1 MAAELSQGAVLSF
14 LRSRGGRV
22 RNAEL
27 LGHFWRFLREGEHE
41 DRARNREL
49 FKRFVNAVAVVQQ
62 QRDGAA
68 LVVLRRKFAVEE
80 SGTGK
85 KSPQRRRGRGA
96 SSSAEREKRESPSRS
111 SSSSSRRRRS
121 SEEVLASAGILH
133 LRGES
138 ACEQQ
143 QHQPPPPPPPPTGSP
158 PAAALAP
165 AAGPRTSGLTGGG
178 AAAAAESQR
187 ERSSG
192 ALVPAPGARR
202 RLRCPEQLPAAAV
215 RGGGEAGHRDCC
227 CRSSSSSSASTLGD
241 AFGASPSPPEEPGPA
256 MCSRVLPPSSCGAPL
271 GRKPDSLATIGSE
284 EKEEEE
290 EDDDDDDN
298 GGGGGTGPAASASYS
313 DCHRLGLSASHG
325 DLVAP
330 ARRGPEGLHAQDWAS
345 EETLH
350 LPGSRVLEMLERA
363 QEARLLTLLHR
374 PERKVTPGPTRDEVA
389 VPLRS
394 GASRSR
400 RELRSRM
407 CRSLGAD
414 LDQPFPEDVVSARR
428 NRLYLLS
435 SSLSINYPLST
446 YSRTHR
452 SPAGPEARSGTAC
465 AIRGPYGQR
474 SVPVPLDPKEHDWLL
489 KAASGSWTE
498 IYALFREEPTLL
510 DKRDFI
516 SGYTLLHWIAKHGD
530 HRVLNTLWYGVNKA
544 GMDLDVDA
552 RTTCGYT
559 PLHLAAIHGHKKMI
573 RLLVHKFKAKVTLR
587 DTSGKRPWQY
597 LASSGSGDLLQ
608 LLGSPKSGS
617 AEGKR
622 PLSSESVLVQPNTAS
637 PRVKRQTSLAA
648 LLKHKSVLKIP
659 LHSESFV

>member
-1 MAAELSQGAVLSF
+1 MALSQGAVLSF

-68 LVVLRRKFAVEE
+68 LVVLRRKF
-80 SGTGK
+80 
-85 KSPQRRRGRGA
+85 
-96 SSSAEREKRESPSRS
+96 REKRESPSRS

-143 QHQPPPPPPPPTGSP
+143 QHQPP
-158 PAAALAP
+158 
-165 AAGPRTSGLTGGG
+165 
-178 AAAAAESQR
+178 
-187 ERSSG
+187 
-192 ALVPAPGARR
+192 
-202 RLRCPEQLPAAAV
+202 
-215 RGGGEAGHRDCC
+215 
-227 CRSSSSSSASTLGD
+227 
-241 AFGASPSPPEEPGPA
+241 
-256 MCSRVLPPSSCGAPL
+256 
-271 GRKPDSLATIGSE
+271 
-284 EKEEEE
+284 
-290 EDDDDDDN
+290 
-298 GGGGGTGPAASASYS
+298 
-313 DCHRLGLSASHG
+313 
-325 DLVAP
+325 
-330 ARRGPEGLHAQDWAS
+330 
-345 EETLH
+345 
-350 LPGSRVLEMLERA
+350 
-363 QEARLLTLLHR
+363 
-374 PERKVTPGPTRDEVA
+374 KVTPGPTRDEVA

-608 LLGSPKSGS
+608 LLGSPKSGNLQAS
-617 AEGKR
+617 LC
-622 PLSSESVLVQPNTAS
+622 LSLSDVVVFSSSGVLRTRLCSYLGVMILT
-637 PRVKRQTSLAA
+637 VIAA
-648 LLKHKSVLKIP
+648 
-659 LHSESFV
+659 F